1 MSSGINLSFFSP
13 LKPCNTKNGQSKVT
27 LDYISQLIN
36 LNFVLI
42 SLLNLVSKPSKW
54 ALFQF
59 YYNVHLKILPT
70 LLEVILLHLFKSCHE
85 DGYDKINELSK
96 CGLVSFSTKT
106 ELLLRNKAQIKF

>member
-70 LLEVILLHLFKSCHE
+70 LLEGYSCISSNPVMKMDMIKSMNSLNAVLSLFQQKQSYC
-85 DGYDKINELSK
+85 
-96 CGLVSFSTKT
+96 
-106 ELLLRNKAQIKF
+106 